1 MGREIPSL
9 QRRSA
14 ARSSDVPLAHVPR
27 LHPYHDRMVRVSARR
42 FEELTGQ
49 VIAELPAWVR
59 RELANVHVAI
69 KARPPAGQPG
79 LQGLYEGVP
88 LTMRD
93 GQYTGAPDQITL
105 YRSTIRR
112 EAATE
117 AELVA
122 ALRRVVM
129 HEVAHLMGISDRQLR
144 DMDRY

>member
-1 MGREIPSL
+1 MSSRCTYPGRTY
-9 QRRSA
+9 
-14 ARSSDVPLAHVPR
+14 
-27 LHPYHDRMVRVSARR
+27 YHGRMVRVSAKR
-42 FEELTGQ
+42 FEVLAGQ

-59 RELANVHVAI
+59 RELANVHLAVE
-69 KARPPAGQPG
+69 ARPPVGQRG

-93 GQYTGAPDQITL
+93 GQYTGPPDKITL

-122 ALRRVVM
+122 ALRQVIV

-144 DMDRY
+144 DMGRY

>member
-1 MGREIPSL
+1 
-9 QRRSA
+9 
-14 ARSSDVPLAHVPR
+14 
-27 LHPYHDRMVRVSARR
+27 MVRVSADR

-59 RELANVHVAI
+59 RELANVHVAVED
-69 KARPPAGQPG
+69 RPPAGQRG

-88 LTMRD
+88 LTMRG
-93 GQYTGAPDQITL
+93 GQYTGPPDRITL
-105 YRSTIRR
+105 YRATIRR

-122 ALRRVVM
+122 ALRQVIV